1 MFGGAFMSGDRGFGI
16 QAAIEEVEFQM
27 FRKNYGRAFGILE
40 TVIAGLENERGEL
53 VMFRDDPANEYHHFR
68 NPLEEILYNEL
79 AKPKRAQRRIPED
92 IGQLYFIYGN
102 LLFEMKRF
110 DEARVALKKA
120 VTINPIN
127 VDAIFELA
135 EISKMIGKLDDF
147 CATSKKCLSL
157 SYTGRSLGRCYR
169 NIGFYYI
176 EQKEY
181 DVATAL
187 FHVSMTYDRQAA
199 MAQSELYYIQQV
211 TGETAPAPTIEEAN
225 RLFADYGIQF
235 GPSNLV
241 LSIAAS
247 LGKDAERQRQYGAA
261 KFFYSILYDL
271 TFDAEVREWLENMPN
286 DDSQQ
291 SQQ

>member
-1 MFGGAFMSGDRGFGI
+1 MNEEREFGI

-27 FRKNYGRAFGILE
+27 FRKNYSRAYEILE
-40 TVIAGLENERGEL
+40 SVLGKLENRSGEL
-53 VMFRDDPANEYHHFR
+53 IMFRDDSAFEYHHFR
-68 NPLEEILYNEL
+68 NPLEEILYAEL
-79 AKPKRAQRRIPED
+79 AKPKRALRRIPED

-135 EISKMIGKLDDF
+135 EISKMIGKLDDY
-147 CATSKKCLSL
+147 CATSRKCLSL

-176 EQKEY
+176 EQKAY

-187 FHVSMTYDRQAA
+187 LHVSMNYDRQAA
-199 MAQSELYYIQQV
+199 MAQSELYYIQQI
-211 TGETAPAPTIEEAN
+211 TGETAPVPSIEEVS
-225 RLFADYGIQF
+225 RLFEDYSIQL
-235 GPSNLV
+235 GPSKLI

-247 LGKDAERQRQYGAA
+247 LGKDAERQGRYGAA
-261 KFFYSILYDL
+261 RFFYTVLYDL
-271 TFDAEVREWLENMPN
+271 TFNGEVRGWLENLPN
-286 DDSQQ
+286 EDSPQ
-291 SQQ
+291 

>member
-1 MFGGAFMSGDRGFGI
+1 MNGEAEFGI
-16 QAAIEEVEFQM
+16 RAAIEEVEFQM

-40 TVIAGLENERGEL
+40 DVLGRLEAEGGALARY
-53 VMFRDDPANEYHHFR
+53 RSDSASEYHYFR
-68 NPLEEILYNEL
+68 NPLEEVLYREL
-79 AKPKRAQRRIPED
+79 ARPKRALMRIPED

-110 DEARVALKKA
+110 DEARAALKKA
-120 VTINPIN
+120 VTINPMN

-135 EISKMIGKLDDF
+135 EISKMIGNLDDF

-181 DVATAL
+181 DIATAL

-211 TGETAPAPTIEEAN
+211 TGETAPAPTMEEVSK
-225 RLFADYGIQF
+225 LFADYGVQL
-235 GPSNLV
+235 GPSDLV
-241 LSIAAS
+241 LGIAGS
-247 LGKDAERQRQYGAA
+247 LGKDAERQGRYGAA
-261 KFFYSILYDL
+261 RFFYSILYDL
-271 TFDAEVREWLENMPN
+271 THNAEVREWLERLP
-286 DDSQQ
+286 DDGNGG
-291 SQQ
+291 